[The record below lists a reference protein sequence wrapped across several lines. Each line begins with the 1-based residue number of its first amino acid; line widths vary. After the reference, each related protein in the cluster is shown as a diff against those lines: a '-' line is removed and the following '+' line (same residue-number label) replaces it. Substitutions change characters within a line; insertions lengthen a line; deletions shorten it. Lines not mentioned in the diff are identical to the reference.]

1 MKAPPG
7 SPAGL
12 LFWSDGKDEKNV
24 MFLHLR
30 VLERGVFSGAM
41 NAKIRF
47 GIMCAFG
54 AVTTSAIA
62 ANGAAVEETAAATIA
77 GYSVSFSGGG

>member
-1 MKAPPG
+1 
-7 SPAGL
+7 
-12 LFWSDGKDEKNV
+12 
-24 MFLHLR
+24 
-30 VLERGVFSGAM
+30 M

-54 AVTTSAIA
+54 AVVTPAFSAP
-62 ANGAAVEETAAATIA
+62 GAAAEAPAAATIA